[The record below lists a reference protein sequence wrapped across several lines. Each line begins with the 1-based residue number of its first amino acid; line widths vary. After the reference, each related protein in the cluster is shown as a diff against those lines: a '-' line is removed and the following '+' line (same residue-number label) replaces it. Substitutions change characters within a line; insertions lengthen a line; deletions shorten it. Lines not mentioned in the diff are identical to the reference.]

1 MEASEFHVEVIDI
14 VENED
19 GSAIVV
25 LDMDSEA
32 AHAFLSLGVL
42 RAIQLG
48 LDATESS
55 DADTHATGR

>member
-1 MEASEFHVEVIDI
+1 MDAKQFHVEVIDV

-25 LDMDSEA
+25 LDMDSKA
-32 AHAFLSLGVL
+32 AQAFLSLGVL

-48 LDATESS
+48 LDATENGDEQNS
-55 DADTHATGR
+55 

>member
-1 MEASEFHVEVIDI
+1 MDAKQFHVEVIDV

-19 GSAIVV
+19 GSATVV

-32 AHAFLSLGVL
+32 AQAFLSFGVL

-48 LDATESS
+48 LDATENGDEQNS
-55 DADTHATGR
+55 